1 MPGEIQLHDLVVSSE
16 VRKLIIPEAAVAT
29 PAIYIGIGGPLMAQ
43 AYTLIRGLGE
53 CAAAREQFNYLVDRL
68 QSKETA
74 GMEHGEI
81 EELIRADG
89 MGLLRRLLQG
99 QRTGW
104 ISPAPAGD

>member
-1 MPGEIQLHDLVVSSE
+1 
-16 VRKLIIPEAAVAT
+16 
-29 PAIYIGIGGPLMAQ
+29 MAQ

-53 CAAAREQFNYLVDRL
+53 FAAAREQFNYLVDRL

-89 MGLLRRLLQG
+89 MELLRRLVARAFELACG
-99 QRTGW
+99 QRSEALWGR
-104 ISPAPAGD
+104 G